1 MWVGNAFF
9 IPTGLQPPRIYPV
22 KDNNS
27 FTATISTKA
36 DATVLKQVKIVGFY
50 FGVDGNN
57 TSLASEFK
65 LMMNSSLMQG
75 LSIYPE
81 QGDYTKILFSRQS
94 LKKGV
99 DKIVQ
104 YLTSETGVSFTW
116 YQNEVLTIIQENEP
130 IVRQAA
136 DLFLYLSLAL
146 AGFSI
151 FMLYNYISASIA
163 SKRHSVGVLRALG
176 AGSKDILLTF
186 LFESLLIGLINGG
199 LANILCVSGSELV
212 NAYIMGT
219 MNIPVAIVIFEWKQV
234 IILFVL
240 SLLTSVISSV
250 LPIIKISK
258 KKPVELIR

>member
-1 MWVGNAFF
+1 MCA
-9 IPTGLQPPRIYPV
+9 
-22 KDNNS
+22 
-27 FTATISTKA
+27 
-36 DATVLKQVKIVGFY
+36 
-50 FGVDGNN
+50 
-57 TSLASEFK
+57 
-65 LMMNSSLMQG
+65 

-81 QGDYTKILFSRQS
+81 QGDYKQVLFSQQS
-94 LKKGV
+94 LQQGA

-130 IVRQAA
+130 MIRQAA

-163 SKRHSVGVLRALG
+163 SKRHSVGILRALG
-176 AGSKDILLTF
+176 AGGKDILSTF
-186 LFESLLIGLINGG
+186 LFESLLIGLINGA
-199 LANILCVSGSELV
+199 LANMLCVLGCELV

-219 MNIPVAIVIFEWKQV
+219 MNIPVAFVIFEWKQV